1 MSSPSLVLSENE
13 LQHARSLAI
22 ACNAIYH
29 LQSRWYTAEQ
39 YVPAGVYAVAG
50 TSWCVVCWRR
60 YLLMKAGLHMALEAQ
75 QTSKS
80 EKHVWPELS
89 SELGVLISAGWKAW
103 LRFACEASDSQI
115 KTAWASVRED
125 VRRAVDDIDKRTIE
139 QQIA

>member
-1 MSSPSLVLSENE
+1 MSSPSLVLPENE

-22 ACNAIYH
+22 VCDATYH
-29 LQSRWYTAEQ
+29 IQSRWYTAEQ
-39 YVPAGVYAVAG
+39 HIPAGVYAASG
-50 TSWCVVCWRR
+50 TSWCVMCWRR
-60 YLLMKAGLHMALEAQ
+60 YLLLKAGLHMALEAQ

-80 EKHVWPELS
+80 EKHTWSELS
-89 SELGVLISAGWKAW
+89 NESGVLISAGWKAW
-103 LRFACEASDSQI
+103 LNFAREADGSQI